1 MIVSIDIGTSY
12 SSICILE
19 PDGSAKPVDIS
30 TGASMY
36 GSKFSLP
43 SAVYVEDD
51 GTVLVGQAAMNSRK
65 RKPQNF
71 RMEFKR
77 DLGQEIPVMLGN
89 RSFRPEELYTEMFRH
104 MKGRAEQSA
113 GEKIEKAYLTYPASF
128 GKSKKEK
135 VISAARAAG
144 LFEVELVDEP
154 TAAAMSYCQA
164 GLIRDGQTLLIY
176 DFGGGTFDVSLIRY
190 ENGAYRL
197 LTEPDGLEHC
207 GGIDI
212 DRMIYQDMMAQI
224 GPELLDM
231 VNANRLNRMRLES
244 QLAEMAVKAKHH
256 LSSAK
261 KYEEDIQV
269 GFDLVPYQL
278 TREQLNS
285 KAAQLVGQTIAV
297 CHSILQAGGIAV
309 KDLSAVL
316 LVGGTSRVPL
326 VQDMVRQFAGQVP
339 VLASVDLELAVAQGA
354 GGFFASRPMSDTASG
369 AEKNEKAKDG
379 KTGQNPGQRAIEA
392 NQAEMKWE
400 DLERKETF
408 WKAYASERFAGTKA
422 QTQTE
427 NKTAGGEP
435 EVVREE
441 KRPQRQNK
449 KKTGIS
455 VEQYC
460 KYPSSRL
467 AIIDLTDGTR
477 AVAGVKSDGSVL
489 MEQQISN
496 MGFLQKEKRIR
507 DLVFHRGGVAV
518 LREDGTVRGT
528 LLNNADATQVE
539 RQVAQWKNVIA
550 VEAGYGEIVGLQKD
564 GTVVVA
570 RDRNRPEYRGISS
583 WKDLVSIT
591 ISRSRSVHL
600 VGICRDGTVVAA
612 GHESL
617 YQSET
622 YQYAIRK
629 ACDVFSWREICAVAC
644 GHYYTMGLKKDGTV
658 VVTGD
663 NDVAQ
668 AKGGISLWRDIVSVA
683 GGDRHAVGLKKDG
696 TVEAVGWNY
705 FGQRE
710 VSDWKDIVSVACG
723 LNHTAGLKKDGTVV
737 AVGQNECG
745 QCNVSDWKNVIA
757 IVAGENCTVGICSDG
772 SVVRTDYGR
781 MKNGRVTVLPTKTLP
796 WRLFSPEDGAAAGAV
811 QAPAAEG
818 KKETGNLHGQS
829 KQEDPGE
836 SARERYRKHAES
848 LVSMSHLAVKSDG
861 SLKIDKDYLGDSS
874 LPQDKKE
881 RWSNAKNIIAVAT
894 GFGVYAVLRADGRVE
909 AYGSS
914 RPDMENQ
921 ADLWRNVTGIT
932 SIGKQLIGIHE
943 DGTLSVTVEP
953 EDYDTVVTKYVRH
966 WKNIAFV
973 SAATGEYRFDKILV
987 AGLCRDGTVVA
998 ADGTGELDLSGW
1010 SQVTQVKVV
1019 HDRSLTKYAVVGLRK
1034 DGKVL
1039 FSGNG
1044 YKVDD
1049 WEDIVQI
1056 SGGYNHLVGLKRDG
1070 TVVSAGNNEAGQRNV
1085 QHWKDMVSVCCGA
1098 ECTVGLRRN
1107 GTAAVTGE
1115 EIRELGLENIPA
1127 WKDIIAVLNNLNR
1140 VCGIRQDGALI
1151 YTNFEI
1157 KEIKKVVKRHLFQE
1171 DETETDYETV
1181 PLPEKILP
1189 WKLF

>member
-379 KTGQNPGQRAIEA
+379 KTGQKAGQRATEA

-400 DLERKETF
+400 DLEQKETF
-408 WKAYASERFAGTKA
+408 WKTYASERFAGTKA

-435 EVVREE
+435 EAVREE

-455 VEQYC
+455 VEQYR

-861 SLKIDKDYLGDSS
+861 SLKIDEECIGDL
-874 LPQDKKE
+874 LPQSKIE
-881 RWSNAKNIIAVAT
+881 RWKQAKNIVAVASDL
-894 GFGVYAVLRADGRVE
+894 GVFAILKADGRVE
-909 AYGSS
+909 AYC
-914 RPDMENQ
+914 RNRKDMETQ
-921 ADLWRNVTGIT
+921 VDQWRNVKKIT
-932 SIGKQLIGIHE
+932 VIGEQLIGIHE
-943 DGTLSVTVEP
+943 DGTISVTAQLW
-953 EDYDTVVTKYVRH
+953 DYDTVVTKYVQY
-966 WKNIAFV
+966 WKNVV
-973 SAATGEYRFDKILV
+973 SVSTVAMAYDFDNIMI

-998 ADGTGELDLSGW
+998 ADGSGELELSGW
-1010 SQVTQVKVV
+1010 KQMVQVKVIY
-1019 HDRSLTKYAVVGLRK
+1019 DRSDLRFSVAGLRR

-1039 FSGNG
+1039 LSGNG
-1044 YKVDD
+1044 YVVDD

-1056 SGGYNHLVGLKRDG
+1056 AGGDRHFVGLRKDG
-1070 TVVSAGNNEAGQRNV
+1070 TVVAAGDNDAGQGNVRYWRN
-1085 QHWKDMVSVCCGA
+1085 MVSVVCGGDR
-1098 ECTVGLRRN
+1098 TVGLRKD
-1107 GTAAVTGE
+1107 GTVAVTGA
-1115 EIRELGLENIPA
+1115 EIQEHGWKNIPA
-1127 WKDIIAVLNNLNR
+1127 WKDIIAVLSDGYR
-1140 VCGIRQDGALI
+1140 VCGIRQDGTLI
-1151 YTNFEI
+1151 YTDFTVEQI
-1157 KEIKKVVKRHLFQE
+1157 RSA
-1171 DETETDYETV
+1171 DETGGYADV

>member
-297 CHSILQAGGIAV
+297 CHSILQAGEIAV
-309 KDLSAVL
+309 KDLAAVL

-379 KTGQNPGQRAIEA
+379 KTGQKAGQRATEA

-400 DLERKETF
+400 DLEQKETF
-408 WKAYASERFAGTKA
+408 WKTYASERFAGTKA

-435 EVVREE
+435 EAVRED
-441 KRPQRQNK
+441 
-449 KKTGIS
+449 TGRDP
-455 VEQYC
+455 VAEQYRKNTEALLKGVDLAGG
-460 KYPSSRL
+460 KYALIGVQP
-467 AIIDLTDGTR
+467 DGKPWQNTQLI
-477 AVAGVKSDGSVL
+477 GLDCLHTTEHVKSMSY
-489 MEQQISN
+489 
-496 MGFLQKEKRIR
+496 
-507 DLVFHRGGVAV
+507 HRGSLA
-518 LREDGTVRGT
+518 LLKNDGTVAVNC
-528 LLNNADATQVE
+528 LNCTDEARMKTETEKWTDIIS
-539 RQVAQWKNVIA
+539 VAS
-550 VEAGYGEIVGLQKD
+550 GYGVVAGLRKD
-564 GTVVVA
+564 GTVAVTYDKKELEYKEA
-570 RDRNRPEYRGISS
+570 NRFRQLGISS
-583 WKDLVSIT
+583 WKNVSSFM
-591 ISRSRSVHL
+591 ISRYSSEHI
-600 VGICRDGTVVAA
+600 VGLCRDGTVLAA
-612 GHESL
+612 GQDWL
-617 YQSET
+617 YGTVHGEKLK
-622 YQYAIRK
+622 K
-629 ACDVFSWREICAVAC
+629 ACEVYSWRDVCAVTC
-644 GHYYTMGLKKDGTV
+644 GDYYTLGLKKDGRAM
-658 VVTGD
+658 VTGD
-663 NDVAQ
+663 NEVAWGNSVYRWRNIVSVS
-668 AKGGISLWRDIVSVA
+668 GGARHAAGLRKDGTVAAAGWNEYGQCEVSDWSDIVSVVC
-683 GGDRHAVGLKKDG
+683 GFNHTVGLRRDG
-696 TVEAVGWNY
+696 TVMAVGHNEY
-705 FGQRE
+705 GQCE
-710 VSDWKDIVSVACG
+710 VSDWENIIAVIAG
-723 LNHTAGLKKDGTVV
+723 NTYTAGIRKDGY
-737 AVGQNECG
+737 
-745 QCNVSDWKNVIA
+745 
-757 IVAGENCTVGICSDG
+757 
-772 SVVRTDYGR
+772 VVRTDYEYAESGDLIL
-781 MKNGRVTVLPTKTLP
+781 LPSQAIP
-796 WRLFSPEDGAAAGAV
+796 WRLFFPEDGAAAGAV